1 MLKYNIMH
9 LKYIKEADTM
19 KKYEEEN
26 NVVEIEA
33 GDVTVSESVI
43 ASIAKNA
50 IMEVE
55 GVHSVMGDEQPEP
68 KKIFDLISSK
78 ATGKDK
84 GIKVVT
90 KDNKELSI
98 EVFVVLNYGTN
109 LINVSKKIQEKVK
122 DAVESIVGMHVVDV
136 DVYIEGVFA
145 Q

>member
-1 MLKYNIMH
+1 
-9 LKYIKEADTM
+9 M

-33 GDVTVSESVI
+33 GDVTVSESVV

-50 IMEVE
+50 IMEDE
-55 GVHSVMGDEQPEP
+55 GVHSVMGDEQVPSN
-68 KKIFDLISSK
+68 KFFDLISNK

-145 Q
+145 E

>member
-1 MLKYNIMH
+1 
-9 LKYIKEADTM
+9 M

-26 NVVEIEA
+26 NVVEIQA

-55 GVHSVMGDEQPEP
+55 GVHSVMGDEQQVTSN
-68 KKIFDLISSK
+68 KFIDLISNK

-84 GIKVVT
+84 GIKVDT